1 MTRKIKVEFTENQFM
16 SVAQTVFHD
25 INDMQE
31 EKDAGVP
38 QGKRLTILIN
48 ANAAMMKGLQEWK
61 ENK

>member
-1 MTRKIKVEFTENQFM
+1 MTRKIKVEFTEKQFM

-25 INDMQE
+25 INEMEE
-31 EKDAGVP
+31 EKNDGVP
-38 QGKRLTILIN
+38 QGTLLRNLKN